1 MAKFQ
6 FRTINGAMMIPSK
19 LQSGAYLFLVYFGV
33 LAFGFWAVRSKFDF
47 VLIMQWPEKCD
58 QRTMAE

>member
-1 MAKFQ
+1 
-6 FRTINGAMMIPSK
+6 MIPSK